1 MQIRTR
7 VDSSGIVTSGILK
20 KWIEDQEQRNDWFDL
35 NLLFGLV
42 ENVFLLKSIFFLILN
57 LVKSENEAKLLL
69 LHKYRITYMNANSYV
84 EVNNTI

>member
-7 VDSSGIVTSGILK
+7 VDSSGIVTSGIME

-57 LVKSENEAKLLL
+57 LVKSENRNKLLL
-69 LHKYRITYMNANSYV
+69 LQRYRIT
-84 EVNNTI
+84 

>member
-57 LVKSENEAKLLL
+57 LVKSENRNKLLL
-69 LHKYRITYMNANSYV
+69 LQRYRIT
-84 EVNNTI
+84 